1 MGLRVGVLGTG
12 AIGTDHAMMLATIIG
27 GATVVALFD
36 VDTAR
41 AAELAERIGARRH
54 DTATGV
60 IDDAG
65 VDAVVIASPG
75 TAHAEQVLA
84 CIAAGKPVLCEK
96 PLAST
101 VDDAARVVAA
111 EAGVGRRL
119 VQVGFMRRFD
129 PGYVAVKA
137 TIASGRIGTP
147 LIVHC
152 VHRNRSVPAGF
163 TNAMAMTDTMVHE
176 IDIVR
181 WLLDDEIVSV
191 RVVRG
196 RRGPHAVDDHDDPQL
211 ALMTTASGV
220 LAEVEVILHW
230 PPGYDVRCEV
240 VGSDGLATL
249 EHPRVVSTTTTGSRS
264 EAVPDGWQTR
274 FGDTYRIEL
283 QAWVAA
289 TLAGNVV
296 GASAWDG
303 YAATVVAHAAVA
315 AQGAAGEV
323 AVQLIDRPMLYR

>member
-1 MGLRVGVLGTG
+1 MALRVGVLGTG
-12 AIGTDHAMMLATIIG
+12 AIGTDHATMLATTIG
-27 GATVVALFD
+27 GASVASVFD
-36 VDTAR
+36 VDTNR
-41 AAELAERIGARRH
+41 ADELADRIGARRH
-54 DTATGV
+54 DTATGL
-60 IDDAG
+60 INDADI
-65 VDAVVIASPG
+65 DAVVIASPG

-111 EAGVGRRL
+111 EAATGRRL

-129 PGYVAVKA
+129 PGYVAVKDAIA
-137 TIASGRIGTP
+137 TGRIGTP
-147 LIVHC
+147 MIVHC
-152 VHRNRSVPAGF
+152 VHRNRSVPVGF

-191 RVVRG
+191 RIVRG
-196 RRGPHAVDDHDDPQL
+196 GRSPHAVDGHDDPQL

-240 VGSDGLATL
+240 VCSNGLATL
-249 EHPRVVSTTTTGSRS
+249 EHPRIVSTTTTGNRS
-264 EAVPDGWQTR
+264 EVVPDGWKTR

-289 TLAGNVV
+289 TLAGTVV

-303 YAATVVAHAAVA
+303 YAATVVAYAAVA
-315 AQGAAGEV
+315 AQGAADEV
-323 AVQLIDRPMLYR
+323 AVQLIARPPLYD

>member
-1 MGLRVGVLGTG
+1 MVGTG
-12 AIGTDHAMMLATIIG
+12 AIGTDHATMLATTIG
-27 GATVVALFD
+27 GASVVSVFD
-36 VDTAR
+36 VDTGR
-41 AAELAERIGARRH
+41 ADELADRIGARRQ
-54 DTATGV
+54 DTAGRL
-60 IDDAG
+60 INDAD
-65 VDAVVIASPG
+65 VEAVVIASPG

-111 EAGVGRRL
+111 EAATGRRL

-129 PGYVAVKA
+129 PGYVAVKD
-137 TIASGRIGTP
+137 TIATGSIGTP
-147 LIVHC
+147 MIIHC
-152 VHRNRSVPAGF
+152 VHRNRSVPVGF

-191 RVVRG
+191 RIVRG
-196 RRGPHAVDDHDDPQL
+196 GRSPHAVDGHDDPQL

-249 EHPRVVSTTTTGSRS
+249 EHPRIVSTTTTGNRS
-264 EAVPDGWQTR
+264 EVVPDGWKTR

-289 TLAGNVV
+289 TLAGTVV

-303 YAATVVAHAAVA
+303 YAATVVAYAAVA
-315 AQGAAGEV
+315 AQGAANEV
-323 AVQLIDRPMLYR
+323 AVQLMARPPVYD